1 MCKNAGKVQSLQNA
15 HALEQCKRA
24 LHIKCTQQS
33 IGIFL
38 GLIFFALATTGK
50 IFSAKR
56 GDWKV
61 HEIAHY
67 CDHMTLGDMI
77 GSFQIFFHY

>member
-1 MCKNAGKVQSLQNA
+1 MQAQVQSLQNA
-15 HALEQCKRA
+15 HVLEQCKRA